1 VHRSTS
7 PATGRKATPGRKQ
20 SAPATHAA
28 VGIVPAR
35 LSSTRLPEKAL
46 ADLGGAPLVVRVLER
61 ARGAAV
67 LREVL
72 VATDSGRVAEAV
84 RAAGARAILTRG
96 DHETGLDRVA
106 EAARTLEEAG
116 EVTSRDVIV
125 DIQGDEPFASLE
137 GIGAMVALFGDP
149 EVRMVTLAAPFPP
162 GEDPR
167 DPNRVKVVIDR
178 AGRAL
183 YFSRAPIPHGATAG
197 APSSAAGR
205 PLLHIGLYAF
215 RHETL
220 QALAGLPACPLEQ
233 AERLEQ
239 LRALWHGLPIHVAVG
254 DYHSYGI
261 DTRDDLER
269 ARRIWGERRSSG

>member
-1 VHRSTS
+1 M
-7 PATGRKATPGRKQ
+7 
-20 SAPATHAA
+20 
-28 VGIVPAR
+28 GIVPAR

-46 ADLGGAPLVVRVLER
+46 EDLGGAPLVVRVLER
-61 ARGAAV
+61 ARRAAA

-72 VATDSGRVAEAV
+72 VATDSDRVAEAV

-106 EAARTLEEAG
+106 EAARALEEAG
-116 EVTSRDVIV
+116 EITARDVVV

-149 EVRMVTLAAPFPP
+149 EVRMATLAAPFPP
-162 GEDPR
+162 GEDPG
-167 DPNRVKVVIDR
+167 DPNRVKVVTDR
-178 AGRAL
+178 DGRAL
-183 YFSRAPIPHGATAG
+183 YFSRALIPHGAG
-197 APSSAAGR
+197 APGGAAI
-205 PLLHIGLYAF
+205 PLLLHIGLYAF

-220 QALAGLPACPLEQ
+220 QALAGLPPCALEQ

-239 LRALWHGLPIHVAVG
+239 LRALWYGLPIHVAVG

-269 ARRIWGERRSSG
+269 ARRILGERRGSG